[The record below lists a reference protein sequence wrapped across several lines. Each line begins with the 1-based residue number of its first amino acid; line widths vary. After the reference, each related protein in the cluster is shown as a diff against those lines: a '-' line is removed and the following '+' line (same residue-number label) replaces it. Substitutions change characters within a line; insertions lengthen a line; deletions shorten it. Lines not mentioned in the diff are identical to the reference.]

1 MKNSYSVINNQE
13 RSYNQLKANDGSLV
27 SFEEVNE
34 NFVGLNEKSVMKDNL
49 DMDKHRILNL
59 AIPTGA
65 AEPATKQYA
74 DAHFFFRDG
83 SHPMTGDLN
92 MNNNRINNLPSP
104 SAGNRPATNSYT
116 ENSFSQS

>member
-1 MKNSYSVINNQE
+1 
-13 RSYNQLKANDGSLV
+13 
-27 SFEEVNE
+27 
-34 NFVGLNEKSVMKDNL
+34 MKDNL

>member
-1 MKNSYSVINNQE
+1 MLSATKTRNF
-13 RSYNQLKANDGSLV
+13 NQLKANDESLV

-65 AEPATKQYA
+65 DEPATKQYA
-74 DAHFFFRDG
+74 DAHFLFQRWKSSNDRRFKHEQQPDKK
-83 SHPMTGDLN
+83 
-92 MNNNRINNLPSP
+92 PSY
-104 SAGNRPATNSYT
+104 SKCRKSTSNK
-116 ENSFSQS
+116 FLH